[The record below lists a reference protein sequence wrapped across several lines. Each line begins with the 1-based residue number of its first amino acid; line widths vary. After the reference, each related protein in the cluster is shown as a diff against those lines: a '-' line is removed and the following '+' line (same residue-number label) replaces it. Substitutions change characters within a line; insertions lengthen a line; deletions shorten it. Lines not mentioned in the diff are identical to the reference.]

1 LLKNL
6 QQKTQGNR
14 KIHIGKQHEEDE
26 DSRRP
31 LIFSV
36 AWDKKNS
43 RPALP
48 KGRPRVGG
56 NQVGRP
62 QLGLKARHDTKGAN
76 PKDGDTIS

>member
-36 AWDKKNS
+36 AWDKKKLKTS
-43 RPALP
+43 PAE
-48 KGRPRVGG
+48 
-56 NQVGRP
+56 
-62 QLGLKARHDTKGAN
+62 GAA
-76 PKDGDTIS
+76 